1 MTTNIAN
8 WIFKQYS
15 DIRVKGKQEVI
26 RKVGLGIFILGPRLY
41 FVLAFPICVVVVL
54 CFRLIHPWL
63 VVRLGIFRSDRLGHF
78 SIHPELYLSGLDCGL
93 GRPDKP
99 FVDLWCFS
107 SAICNQQL
115 AKMWRRTMHIWP
127 RWIVW
132 PLFRVNGLLP
142 GWKRHCIPHPDFD
155 LAVKTEYFSRNI
167 FDRTESHLSFS
178 ASEEEYGF
186 RCLDAMGLAR
196 GQKFICFHGRDSR
209 YLDSMYPGDWSYH
222 DYRDVT
228 INNYIMAVEELTRR
242 GYVMIRMGSKVRDR
256 FVTSNVRVIDY
267 ANSSHQSDFMD
278 IFLSAK
284 CELFISSGSGAFCPS
299 MAFRRPQVI
308 VNATPFVTVLDLDTN
323 ILFIPKMHRRISD
336 ARNMT
341 CKEIFDS
348 NAHTF
353 GFSQCYTDAGI
364 ELVESSPQ
372 EILGVVLEAEER
384 YRGAWINT
392 PEDEELQQ
400 RFWAFCPKDLYS
412 GPIHS
417 RIGASFLRNNRHLL
431 DR

>member
-1 MTTNIAN
+1 MTSNTAN
-8 WIFKQYS
+8 WIFKQYT
-15 DIRVKGKQEVI
+15 DIRVNGKQEVI
-26 RKVGLGIFILGPRLY
+26 RKLGLGVSILQPKIHFL
-41 FVLAFPICVVVVL
+41 LAFPICVFMVL
-54 CFRLIHPWL
+54 CFRLISPLL

-115 AKMWRRTMHIWP
+115 AKMWRRAMHIWP

-155 LAVKTEYFSRNI
+155 LALKAEYFSKNV
-167 FDRTESHLSFS
+167 FDRTNSHLSFS
-178 ASEEEYGF
+178 TSEEEHGF

-196 GQKFICFHGRDSR
+196 GQKFICFHGRDSS
-209 YLDSMYPGDWSYH
+209 YLEAAYPGDWSYH

-228 INNYIMAVEELTRR
+228 IHNYLLAVEELTRR
-242 GYVMIRMGSKVRDR
+242 GYVAIRMGSKVRDR
-256 FVTSNVRVIDY
+256 FLTSNVMVIDY
-267 ANSSHQSDFMD
+267 ANSCHQSDFLD
-278 IFLSAK
+278 IFLSSK
-284 CELFISSGSGAFCPS
+284 CEFFLSSGSGVFCPS

-308 VNATPFVTVLDLDTN
+308 VSAAPFVTVLDLDAD
-323 ILFIPKMHRRISD
+323 ILFIPKKYRRISD
-336 ARNMT
+336 ARDMT

-348 NAHTF
+348 KAHTF
-353 GFSQCYTDAGI
+353 GLAQYYKDIEI

-372 EILGVVLEAEER
+372 EILELVIEAEER
-384 YRGAWINT
+384 YRGAWITN
-392 PEDEELQQ
+392 PEDDELQQ
-400 RFWAFCPKDLYS
+400 RFWVCCPKDIYS
-412 GPIHS
+412 GPIRS

-431 DR
+431 DN